1 MNKAEK
7 EHLSRVVEL
16 GCIACRRIGYKDT
29 PAGIHHIRAGMGMAQ
44 RNDNYHVLPL
54 CGIHH
59 QTGGHGVAIH
69 SGQET
74 WEAKFGTEEQLL
86 EWVNVLLEMES

>member
-1 MNKAEK
+1 MTKAEQR
-7 EHLSRVVEL
+7 HLSAVAEL
-16 GCIACRRIGYKDT
+16 GCIACRRMGYMDT
-29 PAGIHHIRAGMGMAQ
+29 PAGIHHIRAGMGMSQ

-69 SGQET
+69 AGQFT
-74 WEAKFGTEEQLL
+74 WEAKFGTELELL
-86 EWVNVLLEMES
+86 EWVNVLLEME